1 MANRRRK
8 GSAATAALWQ
18 QWELPDTADEHDVPI
33 CEQVEFNLRN
43 CCGCLLLCSLLVF
56 SEAPSC
62 GCFNPFCV
70 SQWQLCC
77 EHLGFLSSSQNS
89 LGKKSLGL
97 RDAFSQPAVACI
109 FPCKYYYICHG
120 PALHHSFVAVMQPGR
135 VASFWFVLIHGTIA
149 LGAILAS
156 TFDCTSVCFAR
167 TDPLPL
173 VFFLCLEQNI
183 RCL

>member
-1 MANRRRK
+1 M
-8 GSAATAALWQ
+8 
-18 QWELPDTADEHDVPI
+18 PI

-89 LGKKSLGL
+89 LGL

-120 PALHHSFVAVMQPGR
+120 PALPHSFVAVMQPGR

-149 LGAILAS
+149 LGGQSWPQLLIVHQ
-156 TFDCTSVCFAR
+156 SVLLEL
-167 TDPLPL
+167 TPSPS
-173 VFFLCLEQNI
+173 FFYVLSKTLGVYNVGFVHNYA
-183 RCL
+183 